1 MSRRSGC
8 SAARWIL
15 KAGKYRS
22 YTLEI
27 SDTIFKMEYSQG
39 MGDYVIG
46 VF

>member
-22 YTLEI
+22 YTFAI
-27 SDTIFKMEYSQG
+27 SETLGRTQYSEG
-39 MGDYVIG
+39 MSDYVIG
-46 VF
+46 VS